1 MSVFA
6 WSWSYLS
13 AQVKNI
19 CMRHS
24 PPMRKSPC
32 YGEEVCNMPDRTV
45 SSSGIVRGHR
55 AAQPGMGSAKDKFVK
70 DSLRLHKSTMP
81 S

>member
-1 MSVFA
+1 
-6 WSWSYLS
+6 
-13 AQVKNI
+13 
-19 CMRHS
+19 
-24 PPMRKSPC
+24 
-32 YGEEVCNMPDRTV
+32 MPDRTV

-70 DSLRLHKSTMP
+70 DSLRLHKSTML